1 MSASAAPVVPEPE
14 DPRLVAANLVV
25 GARLFASAMA
35 FVFMSF
41 VFAFFYL
48 KAVNSNGMWR
58 PHQVTPPQG
67 YGIAILVCILAA
79 AAAFELARRGLAS
92 GTGSAPML
100 GLALG
105 LSVAVVVLQLI
116 AYLGGVDFGADGGG
130 YASVF
135 YGWTAMFLAFWL
147 GAVYSVETLLA
158 TSMRSAREAADAG
171 AGASVEALRPSA
183 DATMVYLYSCA
194 GIAVVTWVLLYLIK

>member
-58 PHQVTPPQG
+58 PPHVTPPQG

-92 GTGSAPML
+92 GTGSTPML
-100 GLALG
+100 ALALG

-116 AYLGGVDFGADGGG
+116 EYLAGVHFGADGGG

-158 TSMRSAREAADAG
+158 TSMRSAREAQAAG
-171 AGASVEALRPSA
+171 EAAEALRPSA

>member
-58 PHQVTPPQG
+58 PPHVTPPQG
-67 YGIAILVCILAA
+67 YGIAILVCVLAA

-92 GTGSAPML
+92 GTGSTPML
-100 GLALG
+100 ALALG

-116 AYLGGVDFGADGGG
+116 EYLAGVHFGADGGG

-158 TSMRSAREAADAG
+158 TSMRSAREAQAAG
-171 AGASVEALRPSA
+171 AAAEALRPSA

>member
-58 PHQVTPPQG
+58 PPHVTPPQG

-92 GTGSAPML
+92 GTGSTPML
-100 GLALG
+100 ALALG

-116 AYLGGVDFGADGGG
+116 EYLAGVHFGADGGG

-158 TSMRSAREAADAG
+158 TSMRSAREAQAAG
-171 AGASVEALRPSA
+171 AAAEALRPSA

>member
-1 MSASAAPVVPEPE
+1 MSASSAPIVPEPE

-58 PHQVTPPQG
+58 PAAVTPPQG

-79 AAAFELARRGLAS
+79 AGAFELARRALAS
-92 GTGSAPML
+92 GTGSVPML
-100 GLALG
+100 SLALG

-116 AYLGGVDFGADGGG
+116 EYLAGVNFGADGGG

-158 TSMRSAREAADAG
+158 TSMRAAREAAANG
-171 AGASVEALRPSA
+171 AAVETLRPSA

>member
-1 MSASAAPVVPEPE
+1 
-14 DPRLVAANLVV
+14 
-25 GARLFASAMA
+25 
-35 FVFMSF
+35 

-58 PHQVTPPQG
+58 PAAVTPPQG

-79 AAAFELARRGLAS
+79 AGAFELARRGLAS
-92 GTGSAPML
+92 GTGSVSML
-100 GLALG
+100 ALALG

-116 AYLGGVDFGADGGG
+116 EYLGGVNFGADGGG

-158 TSMRSAREAADAG
+158 TSMRSAREAQAEG
-171 AGASVEALRPSA
+171 AATETLRPSA

>member
-1 MSASAAPVVPEPE
+1 MSASAAPRAVPEPE
-14 DPRLVAANLVV
+14 DPRLAAANLVV

-41 VFAFFYL
+41 VFAYFYL

-58 PHQVTPPQG
+58 PPHVSPPQA
-67 YGIAILVCILAA
+67 YGIAILICILGASG
-79 AAAFELARRGLAS
+79 AFELGRRGLAA
-92 GTGSAPML
+92 GTGSVSML
-100 GLALG
+100 AVALA

-116 AYLGGVDFGADGGG
+116 EYLAGVNFGADAGG

-147 GAVYSVETLLA
+147 GAVYSVETMLA
-158 TSMRSAREAADAG
+158 TVMRSAREAPAG
-171 AGASVEALRPSA
+171 DEAVEMLRPSA
-183 DATMVYLYSCA
+183 DASMVYLYSCA

>member
-1 MSASAAPVVPEPE
+1 MSAASASAPIVPEPE

-35 FVFMSF
+35 FVFMAF
-41 VFAFFYL
+41 VFAYFYL
-48 KAVNSNGMWR
+48 KAVDSNGLWR
-58 PHQVTPPQG
+58 PAHVSPPQG
-67 YGIAILVCILAA
+67 YGIAILVCVLGAS
-79 AAAFELARRGLAS
+79 AAFELARRGLAA
-92 GTGSAPML
+92 GTGSVPVLAV
-100 GLALG
+100 ALG
-105 LSVAVVVLQLI
+105 LSVAAVVLQLI
-116 AYLGGVDFGADGGG
+116 AYLGGMSFGADGGG

-147 GAVYSVETLLA
+147 GAVYSVETMLA
-158 TSMRSAREAADAG
+158 TIMRSARESQEAG
-171 AGASVEALRPSA
+171 VAPEAFRPSA